1 LTTGGEGIAA
11 VEDATAGG
19 TVETAGGGEAAAV
32 VAEDDGN
39 TAVEA
44 VAAAEEAVVEV
55 VAVVADVVVPGGLQT
70 GLAFPGQGRRGST
83 RVPAGGPARCWKLL
97 GAHSACSGAS
107 HSYHLQ
113 TRSRLALVML
123 HIFLTAKKRQK
134 HVSHVILDL

>member
-1 LTTGGEGIAA
+1 MGGGEGTAA
-11 VEDATAGG
+11 EDATAGG
-19 TVETAGGGEAAAV
+19 TVETVGGGEAAA

-55 VAVVADVVVPGGLQT
+55 VVVAAAVVVPGGLQT

-83 RVPAGGPARCWKLL
+83 RVPAGGPVRCWKLL
-97 GAHSACSGAS
+97 GEHSACSGAS
-107 HSYHLQ
+107 HSYRLQ

-123 HIFLTAKKRQK
+123 HIFLTAKKRQQ
-134 HVSHVILDL
+134 HVSHVILNL